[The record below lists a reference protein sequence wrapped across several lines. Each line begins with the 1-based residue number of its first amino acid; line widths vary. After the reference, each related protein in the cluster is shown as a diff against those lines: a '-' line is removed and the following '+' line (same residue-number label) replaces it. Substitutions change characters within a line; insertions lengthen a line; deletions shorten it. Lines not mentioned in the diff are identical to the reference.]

1 MGNAASAMAARRAM
15 SWQQLTALTRN
26 IELRDCADIRANGP
40 SSSRSTLRLF
50 GQAESN
56 VRLTLFRDKH
66 SWCPYCQKVWLWL
79 EEKKGPY
86 RVEKVTMFCYGDKES
101 WYTQKVPNGMLPA
114 IELDGEVVTESDE
127 ILVRLEQ
134 AFGPLHRSINDSS
147 VVPFRQL
154 ERQLFGAWCQWLCRP
169 SRSVSEE
176 KRNLAVFLEVLQ
188 MVDKALGQT
197 DGPWM
202 LEEFSIADV
211 VFVPYVE
218 RMAASAFYYKG
229 YVMRDEVRHP
239 NVTAWFAALETRESY
254 LGTQSDYH
262 THSHDLP
269 PQMGGCFENGST
281 EQQRMKQMIDCPQP
295 GDSLPDARF
304 AEPSDAAEE

>member
-1 MGNAASAMAARRAM
+1 MG
-15 SWQQLTALTRN
+15 
-26 IELRDCADIRANGP
+26 ANGP

-56 VRLTLFRDKH
+56 VRLTMFRDKH

-79 EEKKGPY
+79 EEKKVPY

-101 WYTQKVPNGMLPA
+101 WYTQKVPSGMLPA

-169 SRSVSEE
+169 SRSVQEE
-176 KRNLAVFLEVLQ
+176 KRN
-188 MVDKALGQT
+188 
-197 DGPWM
+197 
-202 LEEFSIADV
+202 
-211 VFVPYVE
+211 
-218 RMAASAFYYKG
+218 
-229 YVMRDEVRHP
+229 
-239 NVTAWFAALETRESY
+239 LETRESY

-262 THSHDLP
+262 THS
-269 PQMGGCFENGST
+269 
-281 EQQRMKQMIDCPQP
+281 
-295 GDSLPDARF
+295 
-304 AEPSDAAEE
+304 